1 MSSEDGEESKDV
13 CEDLPQIT
21 NVLYDILGVA
31 KTASQAEIKTAYRR
45 MALLKHPDK
54 CPNDPK
60 AADNF

>member
-1 MSSEDGEESKDV
+1 MSSDKEESKDE
-13 CEDLPQIT
+13 CEDLPQVT
-21 NVLYDILGVA
+21 NVLYEILGVP

-60 AADNF
+60 AAENF